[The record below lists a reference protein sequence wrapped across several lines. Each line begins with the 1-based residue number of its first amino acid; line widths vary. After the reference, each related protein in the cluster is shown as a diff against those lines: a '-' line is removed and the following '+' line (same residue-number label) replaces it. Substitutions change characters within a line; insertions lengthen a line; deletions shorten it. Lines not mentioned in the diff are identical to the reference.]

1 MRLSIHHAT
10 QFEYDVAPSYGLL
23 QVRMVPQSSVAQR
36 VLDWE
41 LALTGAR
48 EQANFLDQ
56 HGNRVDLIEIL
67 PEAERVEVRVSGEIE
82 TLSDDGILGRHFQ
95 PMPLWFYQRQTSLTK
110 PDQAILSLIEPL
122 GEAGSGDIEKL
133 HELSRSI
140 LEAVPYAAGETNVS
154 TSAAEALAHGKGVCQ
169 DHTHVFLSA
178 ARALGFP
185 ARYVS
190 GYLMMT
196 DRTDQDASHAWAEVH
211 LEGLGWVGFDVSNG
225 ISPDQKYVR
234 VAQGL
239 DYADVAPTKG
249 VMHGGQR
256 ENLFVSIQVQQ

>member
-1 MRLSIHHAT
+1 MRLSINHAT

-36 VLDWE
+36 VIDWE
-41 LALTGAR
+41 LSLTGAR

-56 HGNRVDLIEIL
+56 HGNRVDLIEVL
-67 PEAERVEVRVSGEIE
+67 PEAERVEVKVSGLIE
-82 TLSDDGILGRHFQ
+82 TLSDDGVLGRHFQ
-95 PMPLWFYQRQTSLTK
+95 VMPLWFYQRQTKLTK
-110 PDQAILSLIEPL
+110 PDAAILELVKRIA
-122 GEAGSGDIEKL
+122 GEGEDDLERL
-133 HELSRSI
+133 HGLSRAI
-140 LEAVPYAAGETNVS
+140 LEAVPYAAGETSVS
-154 TSAAEALAHGKGVCQ
+154 TSAADALAHGKGVCQ
-169 DHTHVFLSA
+169 DHTHIFLSA
-178 ARALGFP
+178 ARAMGLP

-211 LEGLGWVGFDVSNG
+211 LDALGWVGFDVSNG

-249 VMHGGQR
+249 VTQGGQR